1 MFSVCCTEFGRFSF
15 FGSINNE
22 EQPEIEKEL
31 GIGILIYFRTL
42 KFLCGLYTVFTILS
56 IPLFMVYIGSHK
68 NGEHSEFDLKSI
80 LSLKTLG
87 NIG

>member
-1 MFSVCCTEFGRFSF
+1 MFSVCCTELGRFSF
-15 FGSINNE
+15 CGSINNK
-22 EQPEIEKEL
+22 QPEIEKEL

-56 IPLFMVYIGSHK
+56 IPLFIVYFGTNN
-68 NGEHSEFDLKSI
+68 NGVDLDFDLKSI
-80 LSLKTLG
+80 CSEITLG